1 MKTCGVTLNLL
12 GPELGQ
18 TLAGV
23 FALDG
28 NAFIAGVAYHD
39 GLVAVLIV
47 LIAGFSGAVGQSI
60 VLFAN
65 RVKPGRFFFSLLVD
79 AVLFTFGY
87 AFLVLS
93 TWVVCR
99 LPGTPHF
106 SFRTLALVFGLSY
119 APLLFSFLGAL
130 PYLGSSLLRILRV
143 WHLLAM
149 VVGVAAVGSVDV
161 FRAATYVLLGWF
173 VMTFAQRSFGKPITD
188 LGVRL
193 LDAVAGVRMVDDG
206 DIEIGIV
213 SVGGSN
219 RAHPERVAVQPKGA
233 QHPRRWLTLVGL
245 GGLAVFTVIVALA
258 LDPVRESVFGW
269 QEHLPRILQLPF
281 DLLWLVL
288 IAVIVSA
295 FMAPFE
301 TLGWWAGWFGDKIDT
316 SDEANP
322 PSGKKADSGVAR
334 YLLYLD
340 GIAQSSGKYTPDI
353 ETFLDALAPELPANV
368 RLVRGVMA
376 YSVLN
381 KPLDEDPIFAGMWK
395 FIEQSRSRN
404 LNSIL
409 GMIINLRNVLIVAV
423 SADPRYGPMYNFGIA
438 RVMYKSLIANGYKK
452 KSGVP
457 VTLIGYSGG
466 GQMACGSATYL
477 KRALDAPVDVI
488 SLGGVISGND
498 PILDLEHLFHF
509 VGDKDNVE
517 RIGPVMFSSRWK
529 IAALSYWNRAK
540 RLGSLTETSLGPVG
554 HQVPGGMLDP
564 VAKLPDGRTNLRQTL
579 DYIEGIVE
587 GRIDPQPAIAKET
600 SNYARYAA
608 AAPVWSI
615 DPPDPARYL
624 PVADWIGRIVL
635 PLREARFGGVFFEV
649 HHAPAEQSD
658 LVGKTVKLRW
668 ADDPRLKD
676 RLRAVT
682 RDVNFS
688 AEATHAS
695 IYGGLVMPDRLN
707 RWRLVDPLESLAGAH
722 PNDDVIVKLD
732 GAIAVEGRGADATLR
747 ILVEPVQITGE
758 YYGLVTFLSAAET
771 AGEYRVA
778 HYDRASGAFSGIEE
792 IVRMPAVIPDAEG
805 HANSEASGIERS
817 PLNAEG
823 WYVCGALDARG
834 VFLVQ
839 SLAPRA
845 LLRAR
850 ARRPLENA
858 RESRRYANR
867 QSWRDLVAAKGDII
881 AAGSAPWK
889 AGDRGLLAHTYGGI
903 GGAKPES
910 SVVGPFYFG
919 HFAYGLVEAVEDP
932 LSGEL
937 RFEIT
942 YYQVYTQNTDGLI
955 AGKVHWSRY
964 MGDRQYGWSGIRPV
978 CEAIVRLDGFG
989 AQFDVG
995 NDRRA
1000 SALDAF
1006 MLQLEAMA
1014 ARYRIGDGTG
1024 GTFVSAANNCAQDSN
1039 RALFGTLRAIDEF
1052 VKAHPAR
1059 EQWLLENPDQADRY
1073 DGLIALMRDLRK
1085 QLQPFGS
1092 PRQDWSQN
1100 EYNLGGTA
1108 EDAPIQN
1115 FTSALGSWRSILPRL
1130 AFNTVVDAF
1139 LRHGATIWVVGTNQI
1154 GGDRPDIA
1162 PVAPFTI

>member
-1 MKTCGVTLNLL
+1 M
-12 GPELGQ
+12 
-18 TLAGV
+18 
-23 FALDG
+23 
-28 NAFIAGVAYHD
+28 
-39 GLVAVLIV
+39 
-47 LIAGFSGAVGQSI
+47 
-60 VLFAN
+60 
-65 RVKPGRFFFSLLVD
+65 
-79 AVLFTFGY
+79 
-87 AFLVLS
+87 
-93 TWVVCR
+93 
-99 LPGTPHF
+99 
-106 SFRTLALVFGLSY
+106 
-119 APLLFSFLGAL
+119 
-130 PYLGSSLLRILRV
+130 
-143 WHLLAM
+143 
-149 VVGVAAVGSVDV
+149 
-161 FRAATYVLLGWF
+161 
-173 VMTFAQRSFGKPITD
+173 
-188 LGVRL
+188 
-193 LDAVAGVRMVDDG
+193 
-206 DIEIGIV
+206 
-213 SVGGSN
+213 
-219 RAHPERVAVQPKGA
+219 
-233 QHPRRWLTLVGL
+233 
-245 GGLAVFTVIVALA
+245 
-258 LDPVRESVFGW
+258 
-269 QEHLPRILQLPF
+269 
-281 DLLWLVL
+281 
-288 IAVIVSA
+288 
-295 FMAPFE
+295 
-301 TLGWWAGWFGDKIDT
+301 
-316 SDEANP
+316 
-322 PSGKKADSGVAR
+322 
-334 YLLYLD
+334 
-340 GIAQSSGKYTPDI
+340 
-353 ETFLDALAPELPANV
+353 

-509 VGDKDNVE
+509 VGDKDNIE

-649 HHAPAEQSD
+649 HHAPAEQAD

-732 GAIAVEGRGADATLR
+732 GAVAVEGRGADATLR

-758 YYGLVTFLSAAET
+758 YYGLVTFLGAAET

-778 HYDRASGAFSGIEE
+778 HYDRASGAFSGTEE

-823 WYVCGALDARG
+823 WYVYGALDARG

-955 AGKVHWSRY
+955 AGKLHWSRY

-978 CEAIVRLDGFG
+978 CEAIVRLDAFG

-1059 EQWLLENPDQADRY
+1059 EQWLLENPDQAERY

-1115 FTSALGSWRSILPRL
+1115 FISALGSWRSILPRL

-1162 PVAPFTI
+1162 PVVPFTYNRAAL